1 MGTLRFVELTVNGT
15 AHALAV
21 DPRVPLLQVLRNDL
35 GLNGPKYGCG
45 LGQCG
50 ACLVLLDGKAA
61 RSCVLPAAAAAGHRV
76 TTLEG
81 LSMGVEDRP
90 AVGRPAVGLPA
101 KLHIV
106 QRAFIAKQGAQCG
119 YCLNGM
125 IMRTVALLERIPA
138 PSEAQIREALDY
150 NLCRC
155 GAHEEILQSVRH
167 AVTLTQ
173 HKGSRVP
180 QVTTAPRVTTA
191 PGLPEPRQ

>member
-1 MGTLRFVELTVNGT
+1 MRFVELTVNGT
-15 AHALAV
+15 AHALEV

-61 RSCVLPAAAAAGHRV
+61 RSCVLPVAAAAAHRV

-81 LSMGVEDRP
+81 LSVGAE
-90 AVGRPAVGLPA
+90 GRPAGGRPGE
-101 KLHIV
+101 LHAV

-125 IMRTVALLERIPA
+125 IMRTVALLEQIPA
-138 PSEAQIREALDY
+138 PSEEQIRAALDY

-167 AVTLTQ
+167 AVTLTEQ
-173 HKGSRVP
+173 QGS
-180 QVTTAPRVTTA
+180 TAPQRSSPPQPST
-191 PGLPEPRQ
+191 EPRE

>member
-1 MGTLRFVELTVNGT
+1 LRIVELTVNGT
-15 AHALAV
+15 AHALDV
-21 DPRVPLLQVLRNDL
+21 DPSVPLLHVLRHDL

-61 RSCVLPAAAAAGHRV
+61 RSCVLPASAAAAHRI

-81 LSMGVEDRP
+81 L
-90 AVGRPAVGLPA
+90 AVGG
-101 KLHIV
+101 KLHAV
-106 QRAFIAKQGAQCG
+106 QQAFIDKQGAQCG

-125 IMRTVALLERIPA
+125 IIRIVALLEKVPM
-138 PSEAQIREALDY
+138 PTEEQIRDALTF

-167 AVTLTQ
+167 AMLTE
-173 HKGSRVP
+173 P
-180 QVTTAPRVTTA
+180 Q
-191 PGLPEPRQ
+191 E